1 MKHNIRI
8 SGYSYRLRPVE
19 LEDAQFIVDTRLEDE
34 KKSQYVHK
42 ISPNVNLQID
52 WLKNYFEREGDYYFI
67 VENLFTKEKE
77 GLISIYDVNG
87 DVAEWGRWVF
97 KRGSLGALE
106 SVYLIYKVAFEK
118 LGLSE
123 LYTRT
128 IENNASVVNFHKSID
143 AKLRKVLQNE
153 VELEGKKYNIVEQYM
168 NKKHFYWNVE
178 TKLNERCQKLFERNM
193 KNCIGKFKFHHYGE
207 AATTLETGFDEYSLA
222 YKKGDYFEDEI
233 QGVKGLFI
241 NSPIAATIEL
251 LENLPNSHTLDKY
264 LNNNKKFYH
273 IGYIVQNIDKAYN
286 FLIETL
292 NAKLISD
299 FKISTY
305 FKKRICFLM
314 LKNKEIIEL
323 IEE

>member
-19 LEDAQFIVDTRLEDE
+19 LADAQFIVDTRLEDE

-42 ISPNVNLQID
+42 ISPDVNLQIN
-52 WLKNYFEREGDYYFI
+52 WLNNYFEREGDYYFI

-77 GLISIYDVNG
+77 GLISIYDVK
-87 DVAEWGRWVF
+87 DDTAEWGRWVF

-123 LYTRT
+123 LYTKT
-128 IENNASVVNFHKSID
+128 IEDNVSVVNFHKSID
-143 AKLRKVLQNE
+143 AKLRTVLQNE
-153 VELEGKKYNIVEQYM
+153 VELESQKYNIVEQYM
-168 NKKHFYWNVE
+168 DKKHFYWNVE
-178 TKLNERCQKLFERNM
+178 TKLNEKCQKLFERNM
-193 KNCIGKFKFHHYGE
+193 KKYVCKFKFHHYGE
-207 AATTLETGFDEYSLA
+207 AVTSLETGFYDHSLV

-264 LNNNKKFYH
+264 LNNNKEYYH
-273 IGYIVQNIDKAYN
+273 IGYIVENMDKAYN
-286 FLIETL
+286 FLIEIL

-299 FKISTY
+299 LKISTY
-305 FKKRICFLM
+305 FKKRICFLI